1 MKTLKKILQ
10 SGLPIGAVELHVY
23 SQFVMP
29 LMHTGLVGIQAGLV
43 CTQTHLLLLLAAD
56 AHETCS
62 GSSDEATDD
71 VESYND
77 NDVTAGEGRQLKL
90 MLRIRKRYDKA
101 VITVGFKL
109 LICAKGGTI
118 DIFQVHQWFHCRF
131 VLG

>member
-1 MKTLKKILQ
+1 M
-10 SGLPIGAVELHVY
+10 Y
-23 SQFVMP
+23 
-29 LMHTGLVGIQAGLV
+29 TGLVGLQAGVV

-56 AHETCS
+56 AHKTCS

-77 NDVTAGEGRQLKL
+77 NDVIAGEGRQLKL
-90 MLRIRKRYDKA
+90 MLGIKKRYDKA

-118 DIFQVHQWFHCRF
+118 DIFQVHQ
-131 VLG
+131 